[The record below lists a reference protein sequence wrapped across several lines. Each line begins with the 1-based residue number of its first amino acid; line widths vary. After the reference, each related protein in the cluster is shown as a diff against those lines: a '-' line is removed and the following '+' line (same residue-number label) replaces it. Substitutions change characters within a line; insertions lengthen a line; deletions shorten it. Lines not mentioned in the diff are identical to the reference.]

1 MNKKIP
7 LFCRI
12 KRKSPLY
19 IASPSAI
26 FICDYGFKFRPSNWC
41 MSCPKYK
48 GSQVPI
54 LKASTRCKNSTK
66 NLKKYLK

>member
-1 MNKKIP
+1 MKKKIP

-19 IASPSAI
+19 IASPSAM
-26 FICDYGFKFRPSNWC
+26 FMCDYGFIFRPSNWC
-41 MSCPKYK
+41 MNCPKYK
-48 GSQVPI
+48 GFPLQI
-54 LKASTRCKNSTK
+54 LRASTRCKNGAK

>member
-26 FICDYGFKFRPSNWC
+26 FMCDYGFKFRPSNWC
-41 MSCPKYK
+41 MNCPKHK
-48 GSQVPI
+48 GFPLQI
-54 LKASTRCKNSTK
+54 LRASTRCKNGTK